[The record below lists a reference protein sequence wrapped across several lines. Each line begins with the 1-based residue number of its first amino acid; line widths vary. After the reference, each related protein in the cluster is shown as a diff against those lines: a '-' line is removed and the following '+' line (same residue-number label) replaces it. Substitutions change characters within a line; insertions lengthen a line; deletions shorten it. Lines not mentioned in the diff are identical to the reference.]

1 MPYMREPSEF
11 DHRLFTQYDDIFW
24 DDPAFFR
31 RRTAMRV
38 GLTKALVLLALLF
51 GATNLHAQGTL
62 DRIKKEGVVRIGF
75 ANEAPWSFAQS
86 DGTIAGA
93 DYKLAAL
100 VFSRMGISTLEG
112 VLTKFGSLVPGLK
125 ANRFDVVVAGF
136 YIRPTRCEQVAFSEP
151 TVAVGD
157 AVVVKAGNP
166 KKITSYKTV
175 IADPSIK
182 LGGVVGAAT
191 AQNAKNAGV
200 PDSQL
205 VMFPDFVLAIS
216 ALKAG
221 RVDGALQTAISA
233 QTTVRTSND
242 PTIERALPFEQPII
256 NGNATT
262 NYAGFAFRP
271 EDKDLVAAFNAEL
284 TKVLGSAE
292 HLKILDQYSISPN
305 EVPKGVTTEA
315 LCKP

>member
-1 MPYMREPSEF
+1 MKQGF
-11 DHRLFTQYDDIFW
+11 AGALI
-24 DDPAFFR
+24 AFALIAIG
-31 RRTAMRV
+31 TA
-38 GLTKALVLLALLF
+38 AQ
-51 GATNLHAQGTL
+51 AQGTFE
-62 DRIKKEGVVRIGF
+62 RIKKDGVVRIGF

-93 DYKLAAL
+93 DYELASPIFSKLG
-100 VFSRMGISTLEG
+100 VGSLEG
-112 VLTKFGSLVPGLK
+112 VITKFGSLIPGLK

-136 YIRPTRCEQVAFSEP
+136 YIRPARCEQVAFSEP

-157 AVVVKAGNP
+157 AIIVKAGNP
-166 KKITSYKTV
+166 KKISSYKSV
-175 IADPSIK
+175 VADPSLK

-205 VMFPDFVLAIS
+205 VMFPDFVSAIA

-221 RVDGALQTAISA
+221 RVDGALQTAITA
-233 QTTVRTSND
+233 QATVKSSND
-242 PTIERALPFEQPII
+242 PTIERALPFEQAVI
-256 NGNATT
+256 NGKPTL

-271 EDKDLVAAFNAEL
+271 EDKDLVSAFNAEL
-284 TKVLGSAE
+284 AKTLGGPE
-292 HLKILDQYSISPN
+292 HLKILEKYSISPN
-305 EVPKGVTTEA
+305 EIPKGVTTES

>member
-1 MPYMREPSEF
+1 MKQGF
-11 DHRLFTQYDDIFW
+11 AGALI
-24 DDPAFFR
+24 AFALITVG
-31 RRTAMRV
+31 TA
-38 GLTKALVLLALLF
+38 AQ
-51 GATNLHAQGTL
+51 AQGTFE
-62 DRIKKEGVVRIGF
+62 RIKKDGVVRIGF

-93 DYKLAAL
+93 DYELASLIFSKLG
-100 VFSRMGISTLEG
+100 VGSLEG
-112 VLTKFGSLVPGLK
+112 VITKFGSLIPGLK

-136 YIRPTRCEQVAFSEP
+136 YIRPARCEQVAFSEP

-157 AVVVKAGNP
+157 AIIVKAGNP
-166 KKITSYKTV
+166 KKISSYKSIT
-175 IADPSIK
+175 ADPSLK

-205 VMFPDFVLAIS
+205 VMFPDFVSAIA

-221 RVDGALQTAISA
+221 RVDGALQTAITA
-233 QTTVRTSND
+233 QATVKSSND
-242 PTIERALPFEQPII
+242 PTIERALPFEQAVI
-256 NGNATT
+256 NGKPTL

-271 EDKDLVAAFNAEL
+271 EDKNLVSAFNVEL
-284 TKVLGSAE
+284 AKTLGGPE
-292 HLKILDQYSISPN
+292 HLKILVKYSISPN
-305 EVPKGVTTEA
+305 EIPIGVTTES

>member
-1 MPYMREPSEF
+1 MKQGF
-11 DHRLFTQYDDIFW
+11 AGALI
-24 DDPAFFR
+24 AFALITVG
-31 RRTAMRV
+31 TA
-38 GLTKALVLLALLF
+38 AQ
-51 GATNLHAQGTL
+51 AQGTFE
-62 DRIKKEGVVRIGF
+62 RIKKDGVVRIGF

-93 DYKLAAL
+93 DYELASLIFSKLG
-100 VFSRMGISTLEG
+100 VGSLEG
-112 VLTKFGSLVPGLK
+112 VITKFGSLIPGLK

-136 YIRPTRCEQVAFSEP
+136 YIRPARCEQVAFSEP

-157 AVVVKAGNP
+157 AIIVKAGNP
-166 KKITSYKTV
+166 KKISSYKSIT
-175 IADPSIK
+175 ADPSLK

-205 VMFPDFVLAIS
+205 VMFPDFVSAIA

-221 RVDGALQTAISA
+221 RVDGALQTAITA
-233 QTTVRTSND
+233 QATVKSSND
-242 PTIERALPFEQPII
+242 PTIERALPFEQAVI
-256 NGNATT
+256 NGKPTL

-271 EDKDLVAAFNAEL
+271 EDKNLVSAFNVEL
-284 TKVLGSAE
+284 AKTLGGPE
-292 HLKILDQYSISPN
+292 HLKILEKYSISPN
-305 EVPKGVTTEA
+305 EIPIGVTTES